1 MNEKPYHAL
10 IPGSIYMGGAADV
23 QAMADEEGIQVVV
36 DLREESTGC
45 AARGSDVEW
54 IRIPL
59 GDEAHEPQEEVLQRG
74 IQQVVAAH
82 KAGRKVAFHCGG
94 GRGRTGTVAYGVLL
108 ELGLAG
114 SLEEA
119 EAKAKAIRPSLNI
132 KPAQRQAL
140 ETLYPA
146 R

>member
-1 MNEKPYHAL
+1 MSEQNYHAL
-10 IPGSIYMGGAADV
+10 IPGAVYMGGAADV
-23 QAMADEEGIQVVV
+23 QALADREGIEVVV

-45 AARGSDVEW
+45 AGIREGLEW
-54 IRIPL
+54 TRVPL
-59 GDEAHEPQEEVLQRG
+59 GDEAREPQEELLRQAIG
-74 IQQVVAAH
+74 HVVSAYRQN
-82 KAGRKVAFHCGG
+82 RKVAFHCGG

-114 SLEEA
+114 SVDEA
-119 EAKAKAIRPSLNI
+119 QAKAQAIRPQLNI

-140 ETLYPA
+140 EALYP